1 MKQEQPKLQAPGHGL
16 PWPELAVSRLG
27 LEIYQRT
34 VSPQVALRLLQGE
47 TRRILSLLDS
57 VEETKGRTRVL
68 IPRIFGIE
76 DSSRYWSL
84 FMTVEHLNIVIP
96 AVMGFISSLLD
107 RPDYAREVRIQDVKP
122 QEQAGP
128 KQVETLKQNQM
139 LYEKFIL
146 SLASLRSC
154 RRHPHPWFGPLH
166 PHGWHCL
173 LGVHQLIH
181 RRQMERILSA
191 YSPGLARVP

>member
-128 KQVETLKQNQM
+128 EQVETLKQNQM

>member
-1 MKQEQPKLQAPGHGL
+1 MKHEQTKLQAPGHGL

-34 VSPQVALRLLQGE
+34 VSPQAALRLLQGE

-76 DSSRYWSL
+76 DSSRHWSL
-84 FMTVEHLNIVIP
+84 FMTVEHLNIVILS
-96 AVMGFISSLLD
+96 VVGLISSLLD
-107 RPDYAREVRIQDVKP
+107 RREYAKEVRIQDVKP
-122 QEQAGP
+122 HEQAGP
-128 KQVETLKQNQM
+128 EQVESLRQSQIR
-139 LYEKFIL
+139 YEKFIL
-146 SLASLRSC
+146 SLASLSSR
-154 RRHPHPWFGPLH
+154 RRHPHPWFGPLR

-173 LGVHQLIH
+173 LWVHQLIH
-181 RRQMERILSA
+181 RRQIERIFAVLFR
-191 YSPGLARVP
+191 GLPRVS

>member
-1 MKQEQPKLQAPGHGL
+1 MKKEQPKLQAPGHGL
-16 PWPELAVSRLG
+16 PWPELALSRLG
-27 LEIYQRT
+27 LKIYQRT
-34 VSPQVALRLLQGE
+34 VSPKTALSLLQAE
-47 TRRILSLLDS
+47 TKSILSLLQS
-57 VEETKGRTRVL
+57 VDETKGRTRVL

-107 RPDYAREVRIQDVKP
+107 HPDYAKEVRIQDVKP

-128 KQVETLKQNQM
+128 EQVETLKQNQM
-139 LYEKFIL
+139 RYEKFIL

-181 RRQMERILSA
+181 RRQMERILSG
-191 YSPGLARVP
+191 YSRGLARWP

>member
-1 MKQEQPKLQAPGHGL
+1 
-16 PWPELAVSRLG
+16 

-34 VSPQVALRLLQGE
+34 VSPQAALRLLQGE

-57 VEETKGRTRVL
+57 AEETKGRTRVL

-96 AVMGFISSLLD
+96 AVMGLISSLLD
-107 RPDYAREVRIQDVKP
+107 RQDYAKEVRIQDVKP
-122 QEQAGP
+122 HERAGP
-128 KQVETLKQNQM
+128 EQIEKLKQNQM
-139 LYEKFIL
+139 RYEKFIL

-181 RRQMERILSA
+181 RRQIERILSA
-191 YSPGLARVP
+191 YSRGLAWLP